1 MLYFLHYVRK
11 YKENF
16 LDRLG
21 EIIDSQLDDEEI
33 AIFMFEIGDFDNVYK
48 SAELVKQK
56 NAKLMNSLRFNEMD
70 WTLVVKKTKR
80 GDDGY

>member
-1 MLYFLHYVRK
+1 MRRFDLRK

-21 EIIDSQLDDEEI
+21 EIIDNELDDEEV
-33 AIFMFEIGDFDNVYK
+33 AIFMFEIGDFSNVYK

-56 NAKLMNSLRFNEMD
+56 NAKLMNSLRFNEID

-80 GDDGY
+80 GEDE

>member
-1 MLYFLHYVRK
+1 MRRFDLRK

-16 LDRLG
+16 LNRLS
-21 EIIDSQLDDEEI
+21 EIIDNELDSDEV
-33 AIFMFEIGDFDNVYK
+33 AIFMFEIGDFNNVYK

-56 NAKLMNSLRFNEMD
+56 NITLMNSLRFNEMD

-80 GDDGY
+80 GEDE

>member
-1 MLYFLHYVRK
+1 MRRFDLRK

-16 LDRLG
+16 LNRLS
-21 EIIDSQLDDEEI
+21 EIIDNELDSDEV
-33 AIFMFEIGDFDNVYK
+33 AIFMFEIGDFSNVYK

-56 NAKLMNSLRFNEMD
+56 NITLMNSLRFNEMD

-80 GDDGY
+80 GEDE

>member
-1 MLYFLHYVRK
+1 MRRFDLRK